1 MFSLGIMKKI
11 SRGQKNTYQFVQKIG
26 EGSHGEVFMYKSA
39 YTNQKVAI
47 KVQIKTCRLDSQE
60 IPVLKIMNHPNIV
73 KYIDSLVIGEYEC
86 IIMEYVPY
94 TLIKYLNKNEFNF
107 MNLKIILKQILDAM
121 KYLEYIQVIHI
132 DIKPNNIL
140 LDENL
145 NVKLIDFGICCTIQD
160 KSLNFSMDSDL
171 DTALKEFPQIAPE
184 ILSDD
189 FFDNSADIYSF
200 GYVCSFIQERFIKN
214 FDFAEKN
221 VRNSNVLFS
230 NLIDISFKKSPV
242 ERSSI
247 RALIF
252 HPFFDELYEFLECFC
267 NFDNIKLSAEAM
279 KIEINDGKIYIKKEN
294 IEYTLY
300 CLCHVKSKTLY
311 SIFKSKN
318 AEALDV
324 STNPDYKT
332 DDSNTNKFAVKKE
345 SNILPIQFLNKE
357 ELLMIKSVFELI
369 KKNAKKLQ
377 INSNPLDENRIDSY
391 EDQIKKREHEIESSK
406 DKLLA
411 HENQTAQD
419 LNRNESN
426 NIYFWRLRHD
436 LSNDFKGFKQE
447 STIYLI
453 VSGEPV
459 SDTDTKATIKKDE
472 IKKVIKKM
480 YEDLVK
486 TGKEKNNVIMHQ
498 AFEDPSVIKNKGDA
512 TLILDLINS
521 LKFTRIKKG
530 GIISIC
536 ANGVPQMIKDKKQGQ
551 DYDKLKNI
559 IEEKIKK
566 KK

>member
-1 MFSLGIMKKI
+1 MGRSFAYCFVQVFIFYYVKNLSCSDTNCTNNLLESIV
-11 SRGQKNTYQFVQKIG
+11 SSNLGQKNTYQFVQKIG

-160 KSLNFSMDSDL
+160 ESLNFSIDSDL

-247 RALIF
+247 SALIF
-252 HPFFDELYEFLECFC
+252 HQFFDELYEFLECFC

-426 NIYFWRLRHD
+426 NIYFWRLRRI
-436 LSNDFKGFKQE
+436 LRRVLNFCSGSN
-447 STIYLI
+447 
-453 VSGEPV
+453 
-459 SDTDTKATIKKDE
+459 
-472 IKKVIKKM
+472 
-480 YEDLVK
+480 
-486 TGKEKNNVIMHQ
+486 
-498 AFEDPSVIKNKGDA
+498 
-512 TLILDLINS
+512 
-521 LKFTRIKKG
+521 
-530 GIISIC
+530 
-536 ANGVPQMIKDKKQGQ
+536 
-551 DYDKLKNI
+551 
-559 IEEKIKK
+559 
-566 KK
+566 